1 MLLQLGLNINRED
14 RRKVTFS
21 NIVSLESRLMRLR
34 KLYEIG
40 GAYRATIL
48 AQMIQQDKPTFPNRE
63 EGPKKG
69 AGEGEIMTA

>member
-1 MLLQLGLNINRED
+1 
-14 RRKVTFS
+14 
-21 NIVSLESRLMRLR
+21 MRLR

-69 AGEGEIMTA
+69 AGEGKIMTA